1 MNDHNVLKWLK
12 DTDENLFNRV
22 RAKCGGKN
30 EKMIPTI
37 FKVLEEWAKP
47 E

>member
-12 DTDENLFNRV
+12 VTDENLFNRV

-30 EKMIPTI
+30 ENMIATI
-37 FKVLEEWAKP
+37 LKVLDEWAKP
-47 E
+47 K

>member
-1 MNDHNVLKWLK
+1 MNDHDVLKWLK
-12 DTDENLFNRV
+12 YTDNDLFNRV

-30 EKMIPTI
+30 EKMISTI
-37 FKVLEEWAKP
+37 LKLLDEWAKP